1 MNPIRR
7 VNSVTL
13 RRLFFF
19 IGDVCLLIV
28 SLAVALT
35 LRFDGMV
42 PPAIWLQ
49 FPLVAVVS
57 LAAKLPV
64 FARQRLYAV
73 SWSQV
78 GLDDMIAVARGVTI
92 GSALFGLAVFA
103 LKVTQNLP
111 GFPRSAVLL
120 DYVLSLMAIGG
131 LRVGRRVFLHLRAR
145 RPAAGVPAL
154 IVGAGST
161 GEQLARSLRVPN
173 ASGYSPIA
181 FVDDDP
187 RKLHTMI
194 QGLRVL
200 GVRGEIPTIV
210 HARGIGAVLIAMP
223 TASSK
228 VIRNIVSLSRDAG
241 IRDIRIVPGLDR
253 MLTERLSFSDL
264 REVQLT
270 DLLGREVIQVETAS
284 VEAWLEGRTVLV
296 TGAGGSIGSELCR
309 QIAQFRPKLITLVDW
324 DETGVFWVEHELR
337 RLEQRVVTRLTDV
350 RDAAKMEEIFQ
361 RVNPQVV
368 FHAAAYKHVGLMER
382 HPEEALTTNIFGAL
396 TVARASL
403 GAGVEKF
410 VFIST
415 DKAVN
420 PTSIMGVT
428 KRVAEEVC
436 MALNRHRTTRFIAVR
451 FGNVLGSRGSVVPL
465 FQENIRR
472 GEAITIRGP
481 NMRRYFMATSE
492 AVLLVVQ
499 AGAMG
504 QGGEVFVL
512 DMGEPVRIIDLAKE
526 MIRQSGLDPDTDVP
540 IVFTEP
546 EPGEKELED
555 LLTAEEG
562 TVATRHDRIF
572 MARAS
577 QSMTPETLLARVES
591 LREPMQIHDLPS
603 MIETLQELVPTY
615 RVSELLTQRL
625 RVSKGN

>member
-1 MNPIRR
+1 MNSKRR

-19 IGDVCLLIV
+19 AGDVCLLIV
-28 SLAVALT
+28 SLAAALS

-42 PPAIWLQ
+42 PPAIWRQ
-49 FPLVAVVS
+49 FPLVAMVS
-57 LAAKLPV
+57 LVTKLPV

-92 GSALFGLAVFA
+92 GAGLFGLAVFA
-103 LKVTQNLP
+103 LKITQNLP

-120 DYVLSLMAIGG
+120 DYVLSLVAIGG
-131 LRVGRRVFLHLRAR
+131 LRVARRVFLHLRAR
-145 RPAAGVPAL
+145 KPASGVPAL

-173 ASGYSPIA
+173 ASSYTPVA

-187 RKLHTMI
+187 RKLQTVI

-200 GVRGEIPTIV
+200 GHRDQIPGIV
-210 HARGIGAVLIAMP
+210 SERQVEAVLIAMP

-241 IRDIRIVPGLDR
+241 VRDIRIVPGLDR
-253 MLTERLSFSDL
+253 MLTGRLSFSDL

-270 DLLGREVIQVETAS
+270 DLLGREVVQVETAS

-309 QIAQFRPKLITLVDW
+309 QIAQFGPKLVALVDW

-337 RLEQRVVTRLTDV
+337 RLEQRVVTRLMDV
-350 RDAAKMEEIFQ
+350 RDAMRIDEIFQ

-382 HPEEALTTNIFGAL
+382 HPEEAIATNIFGAL

-403 GAGVEKF
+403 AAGVEKF

-481 NMRRYFMATSE
+481 NMRRFFMATSE

-526 MIRQSGLDPDTDVP
+526 MIRLSGLDPQKDVP
-540 IVFTEP
+540 IVFTDP
-546 EPGEKELED
+546 EPGEKEFED

-577 QSMTPETLLARVES
+577 QSMMPETLLARVES
-591 LREPMQIHDLPS
+591 LRELMQIHDLPS

-625 RVSKGN
+625 RVSKGS